1 MLEWAR
7 EVVQRLLRSRNEP
20 LENAKSPDEQS
31 YNGEGSSTHHTDAFD
46 RFLQD
51 YKAHIDDEL
60 DESTEVR
67 QPQPRRCGPQD
78 SPSAPTR
85 K

>member
-1 MLEWAR
+1 MLEWTR
-7 EVVQRLLRSRNEP
+7 EVLQRLLRSRDEP
-20 LENAKSPDEQS
+20 LESAKMPDEQS
-31 YNGEGSSTHHTDAFD
+31 YNGEDSSTHHTDAFD

-51 YKAHIDDEL
+51 YKAHIDDEFE
-60 DESTEVR
+60 ESTQVR
-67 QPQPRRCGPQD
+67 QPRPRTCGPPD